1 MERDEASAAYK
12 VTGSA
17 AGVNYCTYVCVACQT
32 INHLAPEIYV
42 NNISIH
48 FLPQKALVIYYK

>member
-1 MERDEASAAYK
+1 MEWNEASAAYK

-17 AGVNYCTYVCVACQT
+17 AGVNCCAYVCVACQT

-42 NNISIH
+42 SVNNISIH
-48 FLPQKALVIYYK
+48 FLLHRKR